1 MDANPTVPPAP
12 VLPELPYSLRD
23 RKRSI
28 ALFWTLFVIDTLA
41 QPLILYF
48 TLWYLTDL
56 SHNLVFTIST
66 AALGGVSIG
75 EYFYR
80 FWILFKKDSVCRPLN
95 ARRSW
100 LDFFQINFTLV
111 WVILGVE
118 LIIGTVQEEP
128 YIRLLA
134 MPLPTFMYYFGIV
147 HLTLDFLRARG
158 YQAPFRISSTPKG
171 HVMPTALYVLIEDIV
186 AVDGGGGQ
194 KYRRALRD
202 RYLASPY
209 FRQML
214 FEMNCF
220 WGGGSIVWATIITI
234 LIFTTPRDVAYTL
247 GWTLPFVW
255 AGLWTII
262 TIPWV
267 QADLRREKAAWAKG
281 NTHGGEPFTDD
292 IHEPTPLTRFVSVSG
307 RLASMLP
314 FHKPGARRLDL
325 EGGGNADTEIANTST
340 AGVTNPEYKQEG

>member
-1 MDANPTVPPAP
+1 MVPAAAGP
-12 VLPELPYSLRD
+12 PELPYSLRT

-28 ALFWTLFVIDTLA
+28 AIFWTLFLLDLVA

-66 AALGGVSIG
+66 LLLGGVAVA
-75 EYFYR
+75 EYFIRFYHLYR
-80 FWILFKKDSVCRPLN
+80 KGSTSRPLN

-100 LDFFQINFTLV
+100 LDFFQINFTIV
-111 WVILGVE
+111 WLILAVE
-118 LIIGTVQEEP
+118 LIVGTVQHEP

-134 MPLPTFMYYFGIV
+134 MPLPTVMYYFGIV
-147 HLTLDFLRARG
+147 HLTLDFLRAKG
-158 YQAPFRISSTPKG
+158 YNAPFRISSTPKG
-171 HVMPTALYVLIEDIV
+171 HIMPTALYVLVEDIV

-194 KYRRALRD
+194 IYRRALRD

-220 WGGGSIVWATIITI
+220 WGGGSIVWATLITI
-234 LIFTTPRDVAYTL
+234 LIFTTPRDVAYTI
-247 GWTLPFVW
+247 GWTVPFLW
-255 AGLWTII
+255 AGIWTLI

-267 QADLRREKAAWAKG
+267 QADLRREKAAWARYAA
-281 NTHGGEPFTDD
+281 HGEPFTDD
-292 IHEPTPLTRFVSVSG
+292 ISAPTPTTRFISASG
-307 RLASMLP
+307 RLFSVLP
-314 FHKPGARRLDL
+314 FQKPGQAMKHIPHL
-325 EGGGNADTEIANTST
+325 GTSERPSET
-340 AGVTNPEYKQEG
+340 SETV

>member
-1 MDANPTVPPAP
+1 MDKSTVQSVPGP
-12 VLPELPYSLRD
+12 PELPYSLRD

-28 ALFWTLFVIDTLA
+28 TIFWALFVIDTLA

-66 AALGGVSIG
+66 AALGGVSIA

-80 FWILFKKDSVCRPLN
+80 FYTLYRKGSTVRPLN

-111 WVILGVE
+111 WLILAVE

-134 MPLPTFMYYFGIV
+134 MPVPTVMYYFGIV
-147 HLTLDFLRARG
+147 HLTLDILRARG
-158 YQAPFRISSTPKG
+158 HQAPFRISSTPKG
-171 HVMPTALYVLIEDIV
+171 SVMPTALYVLIEDIV
-186 AVDGGGGQ
+186 AVDGAGGQ
-194 KYRRALRD
+194 KYRRALRN

-220 WGGGSIVWATIITI
+220 WGGGSIVFATITTI
-234 LIFTTPRDVAYTL
+234 LIFTTGRDAAYVI
-247 GWTLPFVW
+247 GWTLPFIW
-255 AGLWTII
+255 AGLWTLI

-267 QADLRREKAAWAKG
+267 QADLRREKASWPKNAVQDV
-281 NTHGGEPFTDD
+281 EPYSDT
-292 IHEPTPLTRFVSVSG
+292 IQGPTPTTRFLSTSD
-307 RLASMLP
+307 RLFSLRP
-314 FHKPGARRLDL
+314 FQKPG
-325 EGGGNADTEIANTST
+325 ST
-340 AGVTNPEYKQEG
+340 NIDETGEQPSPSDPRPREDV

>member
-1 MDANPTVPPAP
+1 METPKVPPVPAG
-12 VLPELPYSLRD
+12 LPELPYSLRD

-28 ALFWTLFVIDTLA
+28 AIFWTVFVIDTLA

-48 TLWYLTDL
+48 ALWYCTDL

-66 AALGGVSIG
+66 AALGGVSVG

-80 FWILFKKDSVCRPLN
+80 FWKLYKKDSVVRPLN
-95 ARRSW
+95 SRRSW
-100 LDFFQINFTLV
+100 LDFFQINFSIV
-111 WVILGVE
+111 WLILAVE
-118 LIIGTVQEEP
+118 LIVGTVQEEP

-134 MPLPTFMYYFGIV
+134 MPLPTVMYYFGIV

-158 YQAPFRISSTPKG
+158 HRAPFRISSTPKG
-171 HVMPTALYVLIEDIV
+171 SVMPTALYVLVEDIV
-186 AVDGGGGQ
+186 AVDGAGGQ
-194 KYRRALRD
+194 KYRRALRN

-220 WGGGSIVWATIITI
+220 WGGGSIVFATVTTI
-234 LIFTTPRDVAYTL
+234 VIFTTPRDVAYTL

-255 AGLWTII
+255 AGIWTLI

-267 QADLRREKAAWAKG
+267 QADLRREKEAWRC
-281 NTHGGEPFTDD
+281 NTFYNAEPYADT
-292 IHEPTPLTRFVSVSG
+292 IAGPKPLTRFLSVSG

-314 FHKPGARRLDL
+314 FYKPGTTVPEVGKSGSENSARVAL
-325 EGGGNADTEIANTST
+325 EE
-340 AGVTNPEYKQEG
+340 V